1 MQQKISKLMNDYNI
15 SFKDLATKLKVS
27 NQTLTRKMNGSTD
40 WTYTEII
47 ILTELFHI
55 DNPQEFFFDL

>member
-1 MQQKISKLMNDYNI
+1 MQQKINKLMNDYNI

-47 ILTELFHI
+47 ILAELFHI
-55 DNPQEFFFDL
+55 DKPQDFFFTL